1 MTPRTIAGILRS
13 RAESS
18 ERGRL
23 AIRFKEGGDW
33 PAWTWAEY
41 WEAARAAGAG
51 LYAAGVRPGDR
62 VLLLVPENRP
72 AVTALFGAWAIG
84 AVPIQVG
91 LPFPL
96 TDLAAFL
103 ARLSATARRLGAR
116 VLVLSGGLAR
126 IGPGERG
133 VRHIVADA
141 LLGDA
146 PTASLPDPEDAPG
159 PAFIQLTSGSTGHP
173 RAVAVP
179 HDRLLRHMAA
189 MSAALPSRADSMAV
203 SWLPLHHDMGL
214 LGGLLFPFWNGF
226 PAHMI
231 STFDFRNSPGCWL
244 EAMAR
249 FRGTICAAP
258 PSAYAICLQL
268 ARRAVRSGLD
278 LSAWECAMVG
288 AEPISAG
295 LLRRFAEDFAPCGF
309 RAEAFFPV
317 YGLAEATVAVTFPTL
332 LAPTHFDRVS
342 RSALEREG
350 KAVAAAADGPGTLEL
365 VGVGRPIPGTQVRI
379 TGPEMA
385 VLPERTLGEIQVRSD
400 TVMDGYLGEPLAAPF
415 QDGWLQT
422 GDLGYLAD
430 GSLFVT
436 GRAKELII
444 KGGHNLVPSVLEE
457 IVAGVDG
464 VRAGGVAAVGV
475 RSPRR
480 ETELVYIVAETRLE
494 TAAHPP
500 LAARIRAA
508 LGSHGI
514 TADEVVLVAPKS
526 LPRTTSGK
534 LRRRDLALA
543 LGAGRGAGEA
553 LT

>member
-1 MTPRTIAGILRS
+1 MAPRTIAGLLRS

-23 AIRFKEGGDW
+23 AVRFKEGGNW
-33 PAWTWAEY
+33 PAWTWGQF

-51 LYAAGVRPGDR
+51 LSAAGVRPGDR
-62 VLLLVPENRP
+62 VVMLVPDIRP
-72 AVTALFGAWAIG
+72 AVTTLFGAWAIG

-96 TDLAAFL
+96 LDPAAFL
-103 ARLSATARRLGAR
+103 ARLSTTARHVGAE
-116 VLVLSGGLAR
+116 VLVLSGGVAR
-126 IGPGERG
+126 FNRGEG
-133 VRHIVADA
+133 EVRHVVADA
-141 LLGDA
+141 LPGDA

-189 MSAALPSRADSMAV
+189 MSAALPSRAHSVAV

-258 PSAYAICLQL
+258 PSAYALCGQL
-268 ARRAVRSGLD
+268 ARRAVRAGID
-278 LSAWECAMVG
+278 LGAWECAMVG

-295 LLRRFAEDFAPCGF
+295 LLRRFADDFAPCGF

-317 YGLAEATVAVTFPTL
+317 YGLAEATVAVTFPIL
-332 LAPTHFDRVS
+332 LTPTHFDRVS

-350 KAVAAAADGPGTLEL
+350 KAVVADGPGTLEL

-379 TGPEMA
+379 AGPGGGA
-385 VLPERTLGEIQVRSD
+385 LPERALGEIQVRSD
-400 TVMDGYLGEPLAAPF
+400 TVMDGYLGEPPDAAF

-444 KGGHNLVPSVLEE
+444 KGGHNLAPSVLEE
-457 IVAGVDG
+457 IVAAVPG

-480 ETELVYIVAETRLE
+480 ETELVYIVAETRLG

-514 TADEVVLVAPKS
+514 SADEVVLVAPKS

-543 LGAGRGAGEA
+543 LGAGRGTEEA
-553 LT
+553 LP